1 MTECGGKAM
10 KDLCTV
16 ILKAIHSRKKEPL
29 LIAIDGRCAAG
40 KTTLADKIK
49 KETDCNVI
57 HMDHF
62 FLQSN
67 QRTEERLETPGGN
80 VDYERFLEEVMLP
93 FRSGQPFSYRIF
105 DCKSMDFVSEVF
117 VKPNAVTIVEGS
129 YSCHPAL
136 WDFYDFRIF
145 LDIEPE
151 EQLCRIRRRNG
162 EEALAVFRDRWIP
175 LEERYFSAYRIQERC
190 DFSFRN

>member
-1 MTECGGKAM
+1 M
-10 KDLCTV
+10 KDLCSV
-16 ILKAIHSRKKEPL
+16 ILKEIHSRKKEPL

-40 KTTLADKIK
+40 KTTLADRIK

-62 FLQSN
+62 FLQLK
-67 QRTEERLETPGGN
+67 QRTEERLEKPGGN
-80 VDYERFLEEVMLP
+80 VDYERFLEEVMFP

-105 DCKSMDFVSEVF
+105 DCKSMDFASEVF
-117 VKPNAVTIVEGS
+117 VKPNAITIVEGS

-151 EQLCRIRRRNG
+151 EQLSRICRRNG

-190 DFSFRN
+190 DFSFQN